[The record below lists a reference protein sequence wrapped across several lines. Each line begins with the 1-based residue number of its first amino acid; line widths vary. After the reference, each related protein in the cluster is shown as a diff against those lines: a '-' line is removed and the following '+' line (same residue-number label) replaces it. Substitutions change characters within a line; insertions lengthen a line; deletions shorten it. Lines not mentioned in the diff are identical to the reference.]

1 MKNKPNYPNKMP
13 NNTCE
18 DENELCIIMASQD
31 VEILKTGQSNERGK
45 NMKKEMKRKAMA
57 LTLTSA
63 LAAMAIVPIAVQ
75 TNAMAADDV
84 TIDWFSDVSGWGPA
98 NWNGA
103 ETSPLMDSIKE
114 NFGVNFE
121 IEQPATDADTK
132 LALMIATDDLPDL
145 FPLR

>member
-1 MKNKPNYPNKMP
+1 MP

-75 TNAMAADDV
+75 KV
-84 TIDWFSDVSGWGPA
+84 IYQ
-98 NWNGA
+98 
-103 ETSPLMDSIKE
+103 KE
-114 NFGVNFE
+114 
-121 IEQPATDADTK
+121 I
-132 LALMIATDDLPDL
+132 
-145 FPLR
+145 